1 MRILLVSS
9 LKKTLHSNT
18 SVNSS
23 CAQQLYSDRKP
34 RACQELGV
42 DPRVGKCPAPG
53 QRKICKCPTPGTD
66 EAGKCPAVAW
76 GTWAELELTD
86 A

>member
-34 RACQELGV
+34 RACQDLGV
-42 DPRVGKCPAPG
+42 GPRVGKCPAPG
-53 QRKICKCPTPGTD
+53 QHKIFKCPTPGTD
-66 EAGKCPAVAW
+66 EAGKCPAVVR
-76 GTWAELELTD
+76 GTWAQLELTD